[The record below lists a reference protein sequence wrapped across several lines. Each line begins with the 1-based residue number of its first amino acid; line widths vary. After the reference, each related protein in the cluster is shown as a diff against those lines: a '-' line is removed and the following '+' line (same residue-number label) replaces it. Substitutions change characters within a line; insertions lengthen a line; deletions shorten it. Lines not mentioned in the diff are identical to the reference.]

1 MFESLLVIGALY
13 LLCRKGSSPGVAPS
27 SRVTQGSTRN
37 YFSYEYQDGQW
48 RAYFV
53 GRPSSYTHVLRDGS
67 RYYVC
72 WSDPLRTKEQAK
84 SVAREW
90 ERHYA

>member
-1 MFESLLVIGALY
+1 MFESLLIIGALY
-13 LLCRKGSSPGVAPS
+13 FLCRKGSSSGTAPS
-27 SRVTQGSTRN
+27 SGVTQSNARN
-37 YFSYEYQDGQW
+37 SFSYEYQGGQW

-53 GRPSSYTHVLRDGS
+53 GRPSSYAHVLQDGS

-84 SVAREW
+84 RVAREW